1 MPCNFQVTDI
11 DVILLV
17 RKSTPTYTEYIVIQY
32 FVISYYNNPAMQ
44 PDPVSRCHA
53 VLPREAAHM
62 VFGHDPSGNTLFI
75 SSHSHNFPKVCSH
88 VYSLNAHVQ
97 LLFLNGDIGQS
108 RGNDRFPLKPSF
120 VLILDVITLTSIR
133 AWTLQSQKP
142 PTNWQHDHRLTRQF
156 DVNKLHRRHRQHLC
170 ISRRRVTQRNAW
182 QFLFPI

>member
-133 AWTLQSQKP
+133 A
-142 PTNWQHDHRLTRQF
+142 
-156 DVNKLHRRHRQHLC
+156 
-170 ISRRRVTQRNAW
+170 
-182 QFLFPI
+182 